1 MKMYFPKS
9 GLKYK
14 KTFFFFFFPL
24 IGKFFFITRSRLKNF
39 HSGEFICQKLF
50 TLCLDMQLYTM
61 RACISLRRY
70 FQLNST
76 KMLMPFF
83 VHKFAFK
90 LANIFKYFTTTL
102 IGINILLIICMER
115 KQT

>member
-1 MKMYFPKS
+1 MGDEEGRREQVRRNKEEVEKWRGGRVRERERQLRRGGRGWGYIV
-9 GLKYK
+9 L
-14 KTFFFFFFPL
+14 
-24 IGKFFFITRSRLKNF
+24 
-39 HSGEFICQKLF
+39 KLF

-61 RACISLRRY
+61 RACISIRRY

-76 KMLMPFF
+76 KMLLPFF